1 MQLVERDKI
10 DLDADVQRYLPSF
23 PKKQWPITIRQLL
36 GHQSGIRHYRQD
48 GSDVDSTAH
57 YADRQEPLKIFQDD
71 PLVFE
76 PGTKYS
82 YSTYGFNVLGAIVEK
97 VSDLRFTDYVR
108 ENIFMRAD
116 MDQIGPDDTY
126 AIVPHRARGYRLQ
139 NGVLQNCHLADTSN
153 KIPGG
158 GFISTP
164 SDLVKFAMA
173 LNEGKLV
180 KKDSVRM
187 MTTPQKLRDGSST
200 TYGMGFVIGQV
211 DGRVSVSHSGGQQGI
226 TTNLEMFPAESVAIA
241 VMTNLES
248 ARGLPAITRGIAKIV
263 LE

>member
-1 MQLVERDKI
+1 MITPRLSRQTRNHRRIVVSIGVIIHRMQRRLFLVLMPALLCAQLSVEKQSVEKQRRIEQVVITEMTRTSIPGVSVAIARGGRVEWAQGFGMADLENQVPVTASTRIRLGSISKPITAVAVMQLVERDKI

-57 YADRQEPLKIFQDD
+57 YTDRQEPLKIFQDD
-71 PLVFE
+71 PLMFE

-126 AIVPHRARGYRLQ
+126 AIVPHRG
-139 NGVLQNCHLADTSN
+139 
-153 KIPGG
+153 
-158 GFISTP
+158 
-164 SDLVKFAMA
+164 
-173 LNEGKLV
+173 
-180 KKDSVRM
+180 
-187 MTTPQKLRDGSST
+187 
-200 TYGMGFVIGQV
+200 
-211 DGRVSVSHSGGQQGI
+211 
-226 TTNLEMFPAESVAIA
+226 
-241 VMTNLES
+241 
-248 ARGLPAITRGIAKIV
+248 
-263 LE
+263 

>member
-1 MQLVERDKI
+1 MADLENQVPVTASTRIRLGSISKPITAVAVMQLVERDKI

-48 GSDVDSTAH
+48 GSDVDITAH

-126 AIVPHRARGYRLQ
+126 AIVPHRARDYRLQ

-180 KKDSVRM
+180 KKDSV
-187 MTTPQKLRDGSST
+187 
-200 TYGMGFVIGQV
+200 
-211 DGRVSVSHSGGQQGI
+211 I